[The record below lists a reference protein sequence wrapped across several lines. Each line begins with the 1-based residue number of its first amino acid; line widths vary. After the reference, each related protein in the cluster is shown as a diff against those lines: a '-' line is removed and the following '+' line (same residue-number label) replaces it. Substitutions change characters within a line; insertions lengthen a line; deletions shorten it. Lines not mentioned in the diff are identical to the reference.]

1 MTAIETTAV
10 DSRTPPGFDGGP
22 DEGPRDL
29 KERITRLLAGYT
41 TAQKAGA
48 AGVAVAVVVGLLLVS
63 RLTGGPEYA
72 PLYTELTAEDGGAIV
87 AELEKQGIPHRI
99 SQGGTS
105 ILVPADKV
113 HETRMKLSSTEL
125 PGDTKVGYGV
135 LDNQGLTT
143 SEFGQRVG
151 FQRAMEGE
159 LARTIESLDAVDTA
173 VVHLALPA
181 EQVFA
186 RDDEKPSA
194 SVLVRTKGSEQL
206 SEDQVRAI
214 VNLVASGIE
223 GMSPDSVTVADS
235 DGNVLSAPGQGVTS
249 AAGSGTRQRQTA
261 DFEDGVE
268 KALEDMLASVVGP
281 NGADVTVSA
290 VLNFDEES
298 MTRETYEAPEQGP
311 GGPLVLE
318 ESTRGENY
326 AGTPPQTGG
335 VLGPD
340 TPPIQAGGEGTDYEL
355 EEADVRYAVNRAIES
370 TNRAPGRIE
379 RLSVAVA
386 LDEAKV
392 TENQV
397 ANLTPL
403 LEAGAGID
411 PERGDVLSVS
421 RTPFDDGSEAR
432 EAAEAQLRAEE
443 EARAAAARGALIRNL
458 GIGAVLLGLVL
469 AAFLLHR
476 RATRR
481 RDEELEALLAG
492 EAPAELPPAPATAVA
507 EELDDA
513 DAVELSPEAIEGPPE
528 TPELPALEETEA
540 AEETDEEEELLDP
553 EEHERMVRHAAVAE
567 LIEHQPDE
575 VAALLRSWLG
585 DRRAVQ
591 R

>member
-1 MTAIETTAV
+1 MTAIETTGIDAR
-10 DSRTPPGFDGGP
+10 SGPPGTGPSGGGGVA
-22 DEGPRDL
+22 EL
-29 KERITRLLAGYT
+29 KERLTKLARAYSTG
-41 TAQKAGA
+41 QKVVAGVVA
-48 AGVAVAVVVGLLLVS
+48 AGVVLGLLFVS
-63 RLTGGPEYA
+63 RLSGGTELA
-72 PLYTELTAEDGGAIV
+72 ALYTDLSPEDGGAIV
-87 AELEKQGIPHRI
+87 AELEKQGIAHEI
-99 SQGGTS
+99 SQGGTA

-125 PGDTKVGYGV
+125 PGKSKVGYGV
-135 LDNQGLTT
+135 LDDQGLTT

-159 LARTIESLDAVDTA
+159 LAMTIESLDAVDTA

-186 RDDEKPSA
+186 RDDDKPSA
-194 SVLVRTKGSEQL
+194 SVLVRTTGSEQL

-223 GMSPDSVTVADS
+223 GMSPDAVTVADS

-249 AAGSGTRQRQTA
+249 AAGGGTRQRQTA
-261 DFEDGVE
+261 DFEAGVE
-268 KALEDMLASVVGP
+268 SALQDMLKSVVGP
-281 NGADVTVSA
+281 GGATVTVSA
-290 VLNFDEES
+290 ELDFDEQS
-298 MTRETYEAPEQGP
+298 VTRETYESPAAGADGER
-311 GGPLVLE
+311 LVLE

-326 AGTPPQTGG
+326 TGTQPQTGG

-340 TPPIQAGGEGTDYEL
+340 TPPVAGGGDGSDYEL

-370 TNRAPGRIE
+370 TNQAPGRIE

-386 LDEAKV
+386 VDETKV
-392 TENQV
+392 SENQV

-432 EAAEAQLRAEE
+432 EAAEAQLKAEE
-443 EARAAAARGALIRNL
+443 EARAAAARGAMVRNL
-458 GIGAVLLGLVL
+458 GIGAALAGLVL
-469 AAFLLHR
+469 VAYLLHR
-476 RATRR
+476 RAVRR
-481 RDEELEALLAG
+481 REDDLFDALLEG
-492 EAPAELPPAPATAVA
+492 DRPAELPPAPASAAAA
-507 EELDDA
+507 EADDA
-513 DAVELSPEAIEGPPE
+513 DVLDLSPAALEPAEPDAVPAV
-528 TPELPALEETEA
+528 PALELVT
-540 AEETDEEEELLDP
+540 P
-553 EEHERMVRHAAVAE
+553 EDQERLVRHAAVSE

>member
-1 MTAIETTAV
+1 MTAIETTGIDARG
-10 DSRTPPGFDGGP
+10 SSGMPGDPADGAGN
-22 DEGPRDL
+22 L
-29 KERITRLLAGYT
+29 KERIERLARGYT
-41 TAQKAGA
+41 TAQKVGA
-48 AGVAVAVVVGLLLVS
+48 AGVAVAVVVGLLMVS
-63 RLTGGPEYA
+63 RLTGGTEYA
-72 PLYTELTAEDGGAIV
+72 PLYTDVSAEDGGAIV
-87 AELEKQGIPHRI
+87 AELEKQGIAHQI
-99 SQGGTS
+99 SAGGTS

-113 HETRMKLSSTEL
+113 HETRMKLSSTDL

-159 LARTIESLDAVDTA
+159 LARTIESLDVVDTA

-194 SVLVRTKGSEQL
+194 SVLVRTAGSEQL
-206 SEDQVRAI
+206 SEDQVRAV

-223 GMSPDSVTVADS
+223 GMSPDAVTVADS

-249 AAGSGTRQRQTA
+249 AAGGGTRQRQTT
-261 DFEDGVE
+261 DFEAGVE
-268 KALEDMLASVVGP
+268 SALENMLASVVGP
-281 NGADVTVSA
+281 TGADVTVSA
-290 VLNFDEES
+290 ELNFDEQS
-298 MTRETYEAPEQGP
+298 TTRETYEAPEEGP
-311 GGPLVLE
+311 AGGPLVLE

-326 AGTPPQTGG
+326 TGTPPQTGG

-340 TPPIQAGGEGTDYEL
+340 TPPVQAGGEGSDYEL

-386 LDEAKV
+386 VDETKV
-392 TENQV
+392 SENQV

-411 PERGDVLSVS
+411 PERGDVLSIS
-421 RTPFDDGSEAR
+421 RTPFDDGSDAR
-432 EAAEAQLRAEE
+432 EAAEARLQAEE
-443 EARAAAARGALIRNL
+443 EARAAAARGALVRNL
-458 GIGAVLLGLVL
+458 GIAAVLLGLAF
-469 AAFLLHR
+469 AAFLLYR
-476 RATRR
+476 RAVRR
-481 RDEELEALLAG
+481 RDDALYDALAEIEG
-492 EAPAELPPAPATAVA
+492 PPELPPAPATAAA

-513 DAVELSPEAIEGPPE
+513 DVVDLSPAVLDAPPE
-528 TPELPALEETEA
+528 TPELPALE
-540 AEETDEEEELLDP
+540 DVIPP
-553 EEHERMVRHAAVAE
+553 EEQERMLRHAAVTE